1 MENNKNHKKVTIR
14 QAAKTDFEDILALNE
29 ELAQYLSH
37 LTMEKLEHLY
47 DEAAMK
53 LVVEEDGK
61 FAGFLLGFREGA
73 DYDSVNYTWFES
85 HYPTFLYVDRIVIT
99 PDTQSGGLGSAL
111 YREVFRTAQEAN
123 VPVVTAEY
131 NVMPP
136 NVISE
141 KFHNR
146 FGFKEVG
153 RQKIADGE
161 KIVSLQVAT
170 L

>member
-1 MENNKNHKKVTIR
+1 MENKKTRDKITIR
-14 QAAKTDFEDILALNE
+14 QAAKEDFENILALNE
-29 ELAQYLSH
+29 ELVQYLSH

-47 DEAAMK
+47 NEAAIH
-53 LVVEEDGK
+53 LTVEEEGK
-61 FAGFLLGFREGA
+61 FAGFLLGFREDA
-73 DYDSVNYTWFES
+73 AYDSINYTWFES
-85 HYPTFLYVDRIVIT
+85 HYPKFLYVDRIVIT

-111 YREVFRTAQEAN
+111 YREVFRIAQESD

-141 KFHNR
+141 KFHDR

-153 RQKIADGE
+153 RQKTADGE